1 MIAQL
6 ANKLRNAKNIFLR
19 IKSHPYFQSRLN
31 LFLFFSA
38 ILLNITIWILL
49 YLIIKPS
56 QYPIPLHFNI
66 YFGID
71 VIDNWYN
78 IFVIPL
84 LGFLFCLINFFLAG
98 LIFENEKLFSYF
110 LNAASLFVQI
120 LLILGAVSSILIQS

>member
-1 MIAQL
+1 MPQQTIP
-6 ANKLRNAKNIFLR
+6 KLKNFIFRL
-19 IKSHPYFQSRLN
+19 KSHSYFRNKPN

-38 ILLNITIWILL
+38 VLLNIAIWILL
-49 YLIIKPS
+49 YLRIKPS

-98 LIFENEKLFSYF
+98 LIFESEKLFSYF
-110 LNAASLFVQI
+110 LNAVSLFVQI